1 VDSRPEHSTYLLDG
15 RRGYLALMDGQ
26 WADDQLTFATTT
38 ILCVESRDREVRA
51 VGFFP

>member
-1 VDSRPEHSTYLLDG
+1 M
-15 RRGYLALMDGQ
+15 MDGQ

-51 VGFFP
+51 VGVLPMIIKIDRFVF